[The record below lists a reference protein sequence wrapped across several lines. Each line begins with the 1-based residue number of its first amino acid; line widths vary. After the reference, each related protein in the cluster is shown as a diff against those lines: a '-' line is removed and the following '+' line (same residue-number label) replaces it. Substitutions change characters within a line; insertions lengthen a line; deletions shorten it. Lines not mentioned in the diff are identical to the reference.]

1 MEITT
6 EKQEDKSVKIDIT
19 RTNVEDSISIVIVH
33 KDKPGYLNACLQTI
47 ALNSTNNN
55 YEIIVVD
62 NNSGPET
69 QEFLDDL
76 AKDVKVIRNEKNLY
90 FSAAANLGFKHADKN
105 SKYIIFL
112 HSDVVILNPAWIDL
126 IINIAEANK
135 SGFVGVESGSYFIGN
150 QKVEFVQ
157 EWCLLVTRECFE
169 KIHGFPEQLPL
180 VGNAFIAT
188 LRAQQEGFKP
198 QVMKNNIIHHY
209 KIFNIDVNT
218 FEKLSEEAMGLL
230 PKIVS
235 QTQSRAVTN

>member
-1 MEITT
+1 MQFE
-6 EKQEDKSVKIDIT
+6 SVEAKGEVRIDLSKA
-19 RTNVEDSISIVIVH
+19 NVQDSVSIVIVN
-33 KDKPGYLNACLQTI
+33 KDKPEYLNI
-47 ALNSTNNN
+47 ALQSIAVNSINNN

-62 NNSGPET
+62 NNSGT
-69 QEFLDDL
+69 DTLAFLDDL
-76 AKDVKVIRNEKNLY
+76 EKDIKVVRNDKNLY
-90 FSAAANLGFKHADKN
+90 FSAAANLGFRHADKN

-126 IINIAEANK
+126 IINVSEANK

-150 QKVEFVQ
+150 QKAEFVQ

-180 VGNAFIAT
+180 VGNSFIAT

-218 FEKLSEEAMGLL
+218 FEKLSEEAMGLM

-235 QTQSRAVTN
+235 QTQSRSVVN

>member
-1 MEITT
+1 MQTDNTEIKN
-6 EKQEDKSVKIDIT
+6 EIRIDLAKA
-19 RTNVEDSISIVIVH
+19 NVQDAVSIVVVN
-33 KDKPGYLNACLQTI
+33 KDKPEYLNI
-47 ALNSTNNN
+47 ALQSIAVNSVNNN

-62 NNSGPET
+62 NNSASDT
-69 QEFLDDL
+69 QVFLDDL